1 MAIRVCF
8 YMIYLIEGFIFFQYC
23 STLFVSQYANWIN
36 VLSLLILYAVL
47 AFFSVFSQP
56 VINIVSFFCIN
67 FIYLRFLYQVKWHE
81 ALFHS
86 ALSTATMFLGEI
98 IIIYISPYELSYSF
112 SSWASFRIWIIPCI
126 FEKIIYFTLMMIFAH
141 FSVKLKN
148 KETIFNRS
156 SLYIAA
162 TPVISIYIMYTF
174 LTLRKECDLSP
185 VLYSL
190 IAGSAILLLV
200 LNILTWEIY
209 NYNTRRNAEFMELQ
223 LLHQKESDT
232 LDYYKMLI
240 QQNENQNQ
248 LIHDTKKHLQSI
260 AILNHKGEQEKIT
273 AYVDSILNS
282 SALKVSARICSNEF
296 LNAVLCRYVG
306 TCQQMGIDFR
316 ADIRNKSIDF
326 LKEDDITSL
335 FCNLLDNAVEAAS
348 YMQDGIIELSS
359 YRQESTSFAV
369 VTLANSCRKNPLKEN
384 DQLASK
390 KPNKLKHGYGLKI
403 IRRIVNDYEG
413 EIQHYYS
420 DEEHFFHT
428 IIILKP
434 HSS

>member
-23 STLFVSQYANWIN
+23 STLFESQHPKWIN

-56 VINIVSFFCIN
+56 VVNIVSFFCIN
-67 FIYLRFLYQVKWHE
+67 FIYLRFLYRVKWYE

-98 IIIYISPYELSYSF
+98 IIICIVPYEVSYSF
-112 SSWASFRIWIIPCI
+112 SDWASFQIWIIPAI
-126 FEKIIYFTLMMIFAH
+126 FEKLIYFTLMMLFAH
-141 FSVKLKN
+141 FSVKIKN
-148 KETIFNRS
+148 KEAIFSRS
-156 SLYIAA
+156 SLYMAA
-162 TPVISIYIMYTF
+162 TPVISIFIMYTF

-190 IAGSAILLLV
+190 VAGSAILLLV

-209 NYNTRRNAEFMELQ
+209 NYNKRRNAEFTDLQ

-260 AILNHKGEQEKIT
+260 AILNQKGEQEKIT
-273 AYVDSILNS
+273 AYINSILNS
-282 SALKVSARICSNEF
+282 SALKVSACICSNEF
-296 LNAVLCRYVG
+296 LNAVLSRYADTCR
-306 TCQQMGIDFR
+306 QRGIDFR
-316 ADIRNKSIDF
+316 ADIRNRSVDF

-348 YMQDGIIELSS
+348 YMQDSIIELSS
-359 YRQESTSFAV
+359 YRQEQTSFAV
-369 VTLANSCRKNPLKEN
+369 VTLANSCRKNPFDQGN
-384 DQLASK
+384 DRLMSTKAD
-390 KPNKLKHGYGLKI
+390 PYRHGYGLKI
-403 IRRIVNDYEG
+403 IGRIVKEYEG
-413 EIQHYYS
+413 EIQQYYS
-420 DEEHFFHT
+420 DEEHLFHT
-428 IIILKP
+428 IITLKS
-434 HSS
+434 HA